1 MKLTPPFPLN
11 TITQGFGK
19 NATPLYGSQGLSGHT
34 GVDFASVNI
43 YGLAIKSSSDAWCY
57 SDVNKNNPDLSRYRA
72 VYTIVDDSDFSYEV
86 SYGHCNEILSTPKT
100 DVKEGQVLATVGNT
114 GEVYVGGR
122 AVIDRIHG
130 DGAHLH
136 FQVRKLLK
144 IPKTEAS
151 YKIHLLIDGNG
162 VLEKDG
168 CYYQVV
174 DIDNGYNGCVDPMQF
189 FPQEPYKFTRDL
201 RVGSF
206 GNDVVKLQ
214 ERLGVSP
221 TWYIFGPKTLS
232 AVLAYQRA
240 QGLPTTGYVGPL
252 TRAKLNA

>member
-19 NATPLYGSQGLSGHT
+19 NATPLYGAQGLSGHT
-34 GVDFASVNI
+34 GIDFVPPQA
-43 YGLAIKSSSDAWCY
+43 YGQPIKSSADAWCY
-57 SDVNKNNPDLSRYRA
+57 SHINKDNADLARYRA
-72 VYTIVDDSDFSYEV
+72 VYTIVDDPDFSYEI
-86 SYGHCNEILSTPKT
+86 SYGHCNDMLVTPPNH
-100 DVKEGQVLATVGNT
+100 VREGEQLATLGNT
-114 GEVYVGGR
+114 GDVFVGGR
-122 AVIDRIHG
+122 AITDRSTG

-144 IPKTEAS
+144 IPKKDAS

-162 VLEKDG
+162 VLEKDD

-174 DIDNGYNGCVDPMQF
+174 DIDNGFNGCVDPMQF
-189 FPQEPYKFTRDL
+189 FQEVPYQFTRNL
-201 RVGSF
+201 RYGSV

-221 TWYIFGPKTLS
+221 TWPIFGPKTKK
-232 AVLAYQRA
+232 AVLKYQEA
-240 QGLPTTGYVGPL
+240 QGLPVTGFVGPL